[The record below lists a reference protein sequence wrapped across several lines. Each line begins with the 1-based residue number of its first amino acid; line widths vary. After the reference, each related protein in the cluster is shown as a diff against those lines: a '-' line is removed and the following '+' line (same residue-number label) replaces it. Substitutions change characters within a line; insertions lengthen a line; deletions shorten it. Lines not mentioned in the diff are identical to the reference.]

1 MGILR
6 TQIVQSERFF
16 LFLFFVFLFFVFC
29 LFVFLKKKKK
39 KKEKNHVAV
48 HTEMDNKTDVNNNE

>member
-6 TQIVQSERFF
+6 TQIVQSERV
-16 LFLFFVFLFFVFC
+16 FLFFVFLFFVFC
-29 LFVFLKKKKK
+29 LFFLKKKKK